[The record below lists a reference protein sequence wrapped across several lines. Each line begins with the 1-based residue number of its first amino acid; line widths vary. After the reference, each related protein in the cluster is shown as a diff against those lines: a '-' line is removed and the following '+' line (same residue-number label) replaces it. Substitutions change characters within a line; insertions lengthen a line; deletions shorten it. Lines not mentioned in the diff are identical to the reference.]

1 MQYISV
7 ANQKA
12 VDQTY
17 RMSIIIVLA
26 FCFTPILL
34 MMLGRFINA
43 QDAALTNPAQ
53 LELIKKLA
61 YGSALLFGLLV
72 VALRRFGMAWLT
84 RQRKRSVTA
93 VLGHLRLLALIS
105 AALGEVVALIGFVAF
120 MLTGDYEYCWR
131 LAVVGLLLILYSF
144 PRRWDWDRAVASA
157 QA

>member
-7 ANQKA
+7 ADQKA

-17 RMSIIIVLA
+17 RLSVIIVLA

-34 MMLGRFINA
+34 MLLGRFISA
-43 QDAALTNPAQ
+43 KAAFYDPAT

-72 VALRRFGMAWLT
+72 VALRRFGMAWLASK
-84 RQRKRSVTA
+84 RQRTVGS
-93 VLGHLRLLALIS
+93 VLGSLRLLALIS
-105 AALGEVVALIGFVAF
+105 AVLGELVTLIGFVAF
-120 MLTGDYEYCWR
+120 SLTADYEYCWR
-131 LAVVGLLLILYSF
+131 LGVVGLLLILYSF
-144 PRRWDWDRAVASA
+144 PRRWDWDRAVAKA

>member
-1 MQYISV
+1 MQYLSV

-17 RMSIIIVLA
+17 RLSVIIVLA

-34 MMLGRFINA
+34 MVLGRFIGV
-43 QDAALTNPAQ
+43 QRAAFYDPAT

-61 YGSALLFGLLV
+61 YGSALGFGLLV
-72 VALRRFGMAWLT
+72 VVLRRFGMAWLAGK
-84 RQRKRSVTA
+84 RQRSVTA
-93 VLGHLRLLALIS
+93 VLGNLRLLTLIS
-105 AALGEVVALIGFVAF
+105 AVLGELVTLIGFIAF

-131 LAVVGLLLILYSF
+131 LGVVGLLLILYSF

-157 QA
+157 QD

>member
-7 ANQKA
+7 ENQKA

-17 RMSIIIVLA
+17 RLSVIIVLA

-34 MMLGRFINA
+34 MALGRFIHA
-43 QDAALTNPAQ
+43 RAAYYDPAT

-61 YGSALLFGLLV
+61 YGSTLLFGLLV

-84 RQRKRSVTA
+84 GKRQRSVSSVLSNLRLLTLISA
-93 VLGHLRLLALIS
+93 VLGEL
-105 AALGEVVALIGFVAF
+105 VALTGFVAF
-120 MLTGDYEYCWR
+120 SLTSDYEYCWR
-131 LAVVGLLLILYSF
+131 LGVVSLLLILYSF
-144 PRRWDWDRAVASA
+144 PRRWDWDRAVAHA